1 MDLLNEKR
9 EQPVEKS
16 KGKKIVLILLI
27 LSIIGAIGIGILIS
41 FLKANKVI
49 PNTLYINGEKKE
61 ISNTLFVSDKNGN
74 KYMNMKELAELLGYK
89 FDNSEYQK
97 YDLDTTK
104 CYIANGKLISGFE
117 MDSNKI
123 YKYEEGTNLDYQHY
137 TLNHNI
143 LAYNNNLYISTDDLP
158 KALNIK
164 YSVNEKNEI
173 NLYTTD
179 YLAKSYDKKLRELGY
194 AIAQDDNNKKAI
206 AYDFIIAS
214 KNGIWSV
221 FDTNYQEIIGG
232 AKYTSIYFDECNFNY
247 IVSNTNGQY
256 GIISTTGRAVQSLKY
271 DGLEIINYERMLY
284 KVKNKNKYGVMK
296 KDGTIIGEIIY
307 DDIGYKANS
316 QNKILYTLIVPKMD
330 NLANDSIVI
339 KNNEKYGLMDI
350 DTGDELL
357 PCDHLDELYSVSEL
371 GKIYYRV
378 EVEKQTLE
386 LKEYL
391 RLRATQVVNL

>member
-1 MDLLNEKR
+1 MNLLNETR
-9 EQPVEKS
+9 EQPEEKS

-27 LSIIGAIGIGILIS
+27 LSIIGAIGIGLLMS

-49 PNTLYINGEKKE
+49 PNTLYINGEKKD

-74 KYMNMKELAELLGYK
+74 KYMNLKELAELFGYK

-158 KALNIK
+158 KALNVK

-194 AIAQDDNNKKAI
+194 TIAQDDNNKKAI

-232 AKYTSIYFDECNFNY
+232 AKYASIYFDECNFNY

-256 GIISTTGRAVQSLKY
+256 GIISTSGRVEQSLKY
-271 DGLEIINYERMLY
+271 DGLEIINYEHMIY
-284 KVKNKNKYGVMK
+284 KVKNNNKYGVMK
-296 KDGTIIGEIIY
+296 KDGTLIGKIAY
-307 DDIGYKANS
+307 DDIGYKADS
-316 QNKILYTLIVPKMD
+316 QNKILYTLIIPKM
-330 NLANDSIVI
+330 NYLSKDSIVI
-339 KNNEKYGLMDI
+339 KNDSKYGLMDI
-350 DTGDELL
+350 ETGEELL
-357 PCDHLDELYSVSEL
+357 PCDHLEKLYSVNEL
-371 GKIYYRV
+371 GKIHYRV
-378 EVEKQTLE
+378 EAEKQVLE
-386 LKEYL
+386 LDEYL
-391 RLRATQVVNL
+391 RIRATQIVNV